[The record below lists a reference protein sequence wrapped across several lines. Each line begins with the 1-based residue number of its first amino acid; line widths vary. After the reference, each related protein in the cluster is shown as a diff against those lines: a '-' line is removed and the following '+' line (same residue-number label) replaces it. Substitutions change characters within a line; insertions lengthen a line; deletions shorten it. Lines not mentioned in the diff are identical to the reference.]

1 MSRSRWK
8 SHTPFGRFDNF
19 VCYFSNKKSRTAANQ
34 CFRTKNKHYL
44 QALKT
49 ILITYVENPDED
61 FYNDIERAE
70 TKLMKKLRECSDTWD
85 FASDGLK
92 QYRGRKDWWRE
103 IDDEE
108 WNSYARK

>member
-1 MSRSRWK
+1 MSRSYWK

-34 CFRTKNKHYL
+34 CFRTKNKQYL
-44 QALKT
+44 T
-49 ILITYVENPDED
+49 ILKALLTTYVENPDEEV
-61 FYNDIERAE
+61 YNNLEVAE
-70 TKLMKKLRECSDTWD
+70 TKLLNKLRECSDTWD

-108 WNSYARK
+108 WNKYKRK

>member
-1 MSRSRWK
+1 MSRSKIK
-8 SHTPFGRFDNF
+8 STTKYGRFDNF
-19 VCYFSNKKSRTAANQ
+19 VYYSSNKKSRTAANQ
-34 CFRTKNKHYL
+34 SFRTKNKQYL
-44 QALKT
+44 NVLKT
-49 ILITYVENPDED
+49 LLTTWVEYPDDECFNNID
-61 FYNDIERAE
+61 KAE
-70 TKLMKKLRECSDTWD
+70 TKLLKKLRECSDIWD

>member
-8 SHTPFGRFDNF
+8 SHTPFGRFYNF

-34 CFRTKNKHYL
+34 CFRSKNKHYL
-44 QALKT
+44 KALKT
-49 ILITYVENPDED
+49 LLTTWIDYPDDEC
-61 FYNDIERAE
+61 YNNIDIAE

-103 IDDEE
+103 IDDKE